1 MTSWLPIQVSS
12 PAALPGTYLPINV
25 NLFRRGSVNSSN
37 LLPRISAPVDV
48 AWKTFP
54 ELKLRHNLSSDKSVG
69 STPEIVLYY
78 VAEESN
84 MSEITSLDKTS
95 GTSGTATVRALD
107 KSFAPPSSQQ
117 KLREAR
123 IVELREQ
130 YESGKYLV
138 DAAKVSAAIVG
149 QHINVLA

>member
-1 MTSWLPIQVSS
+1 MRESDFFPARIGQFQQFVAKDLRSRWTWLEK
-12 PAALPGTYLPINV
+12 
-25 NLFRRGSVNSSN
+25 
-37 LLPRISAPVDV
+37 PR
-48 AWKTFP
+48 P

-69 STPEIVLYY
+69 STPEIFLYY

-84 MSEITSLDKTS
+84 MSEISSFDKTS
-95 GTSGTATVRALD
+95 ATNGTATVRALD
-107 KSFAPPSSQQ
+107 KSFGPSSSQQ

-123 IVELREQ
+123 IVGLREQ

-138 DAAKVSAAIVG
+138 DAARVSAAIVG